1 MKHRHLS
8 LLAMLMLAAG
18 AAQAEVD
25 PSNRAL
31 NLAADLPA
39 GALKD
44 QLLNCASGP
53 FYPTEF
59 AIAHR
64 GAPLGY
70 PEHSRE
76 GYVAAANMG
85 AWRHGRERPRV
96 V

>member
-1 MKHRHLS
+1 MPVKHRHFS

-25 PSNRAL
+25 PTNRAL
-31 NLAADLPA
+31 TLAADLPT

-64 GAPLGY
+64 GAPG
-70 PEHSRE
+70 SCAR
-76 GYVAAANMG
+76 AAPV
-85 AWRHGRERPRV
+85 RHQPTPRAKEIGV
-96 V
+96 EPNAR